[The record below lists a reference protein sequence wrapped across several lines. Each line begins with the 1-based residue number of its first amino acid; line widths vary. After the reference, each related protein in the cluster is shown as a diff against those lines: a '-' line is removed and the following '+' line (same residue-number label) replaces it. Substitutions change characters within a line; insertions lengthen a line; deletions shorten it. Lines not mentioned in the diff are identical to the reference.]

1 MKRQTMS
8 RQRPFPMQFRR
19 ITLAIAATLAF
30 AIPADARADP
40 TLDQLKASYEE
51 TVRQLQQSQDR
62 KNQLAN
68 ENEQLKARVAELQG
82 KLDAID
88 AQARQAEF
96 LRGQYVAWQTFIERY
111 PQLLKRFRIFG
122 GIGTPSAV
130 VASPEPYFD
139 PEWPFSAA
147 ARVEEA
153 SSAPTP
159 VPMPAAVASTPAMP
173 ALVQMFHGGPNHW
186 CALCAAA
193 AARKAEADAQGRA
206 ADPLTVT
213 SDGPDLMQDLPPR

>member
-1 MKRQTMS
+1 MR
-8 RQRPFPMQFRR
+8 FRR
-19 ITLAIAATLAF
+19 PILALAATLAV
-30 AIPADARADP
+30 ATIAAPVRADP
-40 TLDQLKASYEE
+40 TADQLKAQYEE

-68 ENEQLKARVAELQG
+68 ENEQLKAHVAELEG
-82 KLDAID
+82 KLNAID
-88 AQARQAEF
+88 AQAKQAEF

-111 PQLLKRFRIFG
+111 PQLLNRFQIFT
-122 GIGTPSAV
+122 GIGTPPAV
-130 VASPEPYFD
+130 VATPEPFFD

-153 SSAPTP
+153 SAA
-159 VPMPAAVASTPAMP
+159 PAASTAAVSAMVPTTMP

-193 AARKAEADAQGRA
+193 AQRKAESDANKSSAGDA
-206 ADPLTVT
+206 IAPPPTD
-213 SDGPDLMQDLPPR
+213 DLMSDLPPR